1 MARNASNYKIIMNN
15 NQKNA
20 CLELVC
26 IVGYFR
32 NIVYKDTGAH
42 LSPCMQM
49 WIKIKQSKTHIYKLS
64 VSVSYVCPSKT
75 WALWMESCS
84 ESHQIASQWHL
95 FAQPWHHNVTI
106 YKYTWEFSNFKV
118 VQASEKVSKSAWN
131 SRFWKFCH
139 SSWCYTNATDVSRRP
154 INTLLESLKAKTLL
168 ELKWCKRIK
177 YLSN

>member
-15 NQKNA
+15 NQKNV

-42 LSPCMQM
+42 LSPCMQVEP
-49 WIKIKQSKTHIYKLS
+49 HVPS
-64 VSVSYVCPSKT
+64 VYRTYAPLKHV
-75 WALWMESCS
+75 LWMESCS
-84 ESHQIASQWHL
+84 ESRQIASQWHL

-106 YKYTWEFSNFKV
+106 YKYTWEFSDFKV

-139 SSWCYTNATDVSRRP
+139 SSWCYTNATDVSRRA

-168 ELKWCKRIK
+168 ELKWCKLIK
-177 YLSN
+177 YLSS